1 MKPVSAALIP
11 ALSLKSHLLSIIESL
26 MQFVH
31 SPSIP
36 VDIDGGLRT
45 HGGAAPVKCVWND
58 KTLPA
63 AAVGTCGYGFMCQ
76 CTCFMCQCKG
86 VCHLSVHTHTHTH
99 AHTPG

>member
-1 MKPVSAALIP
+1 MKPVSAALMA

-63 AAVGTCGYGFMCQ
+63 AAVGT
-76 CTCFMCQCKG
+76 
-86 VCHLSVHTHTHTH
+86 
-99 AHTPG
+99 